1 MIGDGNSAAR
11 PASNQSVANGLLT
24 PPSGDGAPV
33 GFASH
38 QTGTAGMG
46 TDPRASVLNPTA
58 RHTM

>member
-1 MIGDGNSAAR
+1 MMHAVTATMVTGDG
-11 PASNQSVANGLLT
+11 T
-24 PPSGDGAPV
+24 PV